1 METDLQVE
9 NAQLRE
15 ELQQRDVLIQQ
26 LSEELFRLVK
36 GNVAFLP
43 SSSAI
48 GVRQYEESLQ
58 ILTEKITILEAQLL
72 EARCE
77 AQNKERIIVS
87 LRRQIHE
94 LSDRQKILEKTLADQ
109 PSIYR
114 AKFAERMIPVKRK
127 IELLQKENRN
137 CTWNCKASVSAL
149 LLAISA
155 VPTNYRPFPV
165 LRWRVV
171 TNSTAR
177 AIAERRLADR
187 ATPCPAMSNAV
198 P

>member
-1 METDLQVE
+1 METDLQAE

-43 SSSAI
+43 NTAAI
-48 GVRQYEESLQ
+48 SVREYEESLQ

-72 EARCE
+72 EVRGE
-77 AQNKERIIVS
+77 VQEKERTIVS
-87 LRRQIHE
+87 LRRKIHE
-94 LSDRQKILEKTLADQ
+94 LSDRQKILEKALADQ

-127 IELLQKENRN
+127 IELLQKENRQLHMELQSLSF
-137 CTWNCKASVSAL
+137 CLASRHIGSPYQLPPISSAS
-149 LLAISA
+149 LASR
-155 VPTNYRPFPV
+155 N
-165 LRWRVV
+165 
-171 TNSTAR
+171 
-177 AIAERRLADR
+177 
-187 ATPCPAMSNAV
+187 
-198 P
+198 